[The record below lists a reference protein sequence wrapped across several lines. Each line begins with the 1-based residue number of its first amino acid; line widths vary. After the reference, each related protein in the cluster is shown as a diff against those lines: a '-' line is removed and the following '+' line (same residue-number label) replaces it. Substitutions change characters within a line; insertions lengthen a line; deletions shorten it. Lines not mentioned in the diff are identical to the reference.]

1 MSNFLGEKKG
11 DYPDLGKEVI
21 VLKGTPRTWDENKI
35 HTLSIVV
42 ANRGYKYWSYYGL
55 HYYDYKDVAKK
66 GKAGIAW
73 SNDLI
78 HWVKYPGNPIIESN
92 CRWPT
97 VVLVDGV
104 FHMFYTCYNPRGS
117 SILKVISE
125 DGFSFSQEQVVVPL
139 EPGLQNQNPF
149 IFFNPLDQC
158 YYLFYYHGRERGP
171 AKKIWNIYVRVAKD
185 MANLTQ
191 TEAIVLLSSPNT
203 LAAPSVAYYNGR
215 YYLTVEA
222 FEQNKWVTRVFESLF
237 LTRGFKEVRNSP
249 ILLDND
255 ACCFQYIF
263 DGKLYIYYS
272 HCYDQKKN
280 FWDLRMRKET

>member
-21 VLKGTPRTWDENKI
+21 VLKGTPRTWDENKV

-42 ANRGYKYWSYYGL
+42 ANRDYKYWSYYGL

-117 SILKVISE
+117 CILKVISE
-125 DGFSFSQEQVVVPL
+125 DGISFSQEQVVVPV

-171 AKKIWNIYVRVAKD
+171 TKKIWNIYVRVAKD

-191 TEAIVLLSSPNT
+191 PKST
-203 LAAPSVAYYNGR
+203 L
-215 YYLTVEA
+215 
-222 FEQNKWVTRVFESLF
+222 
-237 LTRGFKEVRNSP
+237 
-249 ILLDND
+249 
-255 ACCFQYIF
+255 
-263 DGKLYIYYS
+263 
-272 HCYDQKKN
+272 
-280 FWDLRMRKET
+280 